1 MITLV
6 MFKTAT
12 RACRVSRWVLLL
24 YHSSSVMREVL
35 ALVLLPMHSATLP
48 STIYIVL
55 EVPVLLL
62 PDPTKLKDP

>member
-1 MITLV
+1 
-6 MFKTAT
+6 
-12 RACRVSRWVLLL
+12 
-24 YHSSSVMREVL
+24 MREVL

-62 PDPTKLKDP
+62 LIQQNRRIPDLTNLKD